1 MSQARFLRY
10 FVLALAPVVV
20 GTEAF
25 AKASETLDI
34 PFSASLSGTKVE
46 AGRYRIDWNAN
57 SPEATVTLSKGKT
70 VVATAEAK
78 LVERDT
84 RARRTAVVYKT
95 KADGTEM
102 ISEIRFQGSS
112 QALVF
117 SE

>member
-10 FVLALAPVVV
+10 FVLALALVVV

-25 AKASETLDI
+25 AKAAETLDI
-34 PFSASLSGTKVE
+34 PFSASLSGTKVD
-46 AGRYRIDWNAN
+46 AGRYRIDWKAN
-57 SPEATVTLSKGKT
+57 SPEATVTLTKGKN
-70 VVATAEAK
+70 VVATVEAK
-78 LVERDT
+78 VVERDIK
-84 RARRTAVVYKT
+84 ARRTAVVYKT
-95 KADGTEM
+95 KADGSEM